1 MDYPL
6 RDDRRGA
13 TPIMRPNAAQ
23 IERAKR
29 LLASEGASAGGGTE
43 SAAAAGRVYDKL
55 DAHLAPLLGRA
66 GVQALFARS
75 AKMSHGGLA
84 SLAELAAALEG
95 STKLSAWLQSLD
107 PAVATETAA
116 VLFGAF
122 LELITT
128 FIGERLTVQV
138 LRSAWPTIEETAP
151 RESHK

>member
-1 MDYPL
+1 MTKPS
-6 RDDRRGA
+6 
-13 TPIMRPNAAQ
+13 AAQ

-29 LLASEGASAGGGTE
+29 LLASEGSSAGRSAE
-43 SAAAAGRVYDKL
+43 SAAAVGRVYDKL

-75 AKMSHGGLA
+75 AKVSYGGLA
-84 SLAELAAALEG
+84 SPAELAAALEN
-95 STKLSAWLQSLD
+95 STTLSAWLRSLD
-107 PAVATETAA
+107 PAVAAETAA

-138 LRSAWPTIEETAP
+138 LRSAWPTMEETEAT
-151 RESHK
+151 ENKK